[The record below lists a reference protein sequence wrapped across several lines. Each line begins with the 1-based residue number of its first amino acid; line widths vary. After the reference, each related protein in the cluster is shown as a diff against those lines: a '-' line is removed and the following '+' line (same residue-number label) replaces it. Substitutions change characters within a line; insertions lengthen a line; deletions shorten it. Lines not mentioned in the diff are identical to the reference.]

1 METFDIEL
9 PEEEFERLNS
19 AYPFDMQSAKVGQ
32 RSVEIVKWHFKTI
45 DPNCKFDN
53 TQTDIDLRV
62 TIKEKLFEIEI
73 KGTADKDIAW
83 MKLKVSGK
91 RSYEKL
97 KNGMPIYR
105 VCNVYNK
112 KPCIFVLHYN
122 DDFEMIPED
131 RWSIRPKRSSP
142 PGA

>member
-1 METFDIEL
+1 MEIIDIEL

-19 AYPFDMQSAKVGQ
+19 AYPFTMQSAKVGQ

-45 DPNCKFDN
+45 DPNCNFDN
-53 TQTDIDLRV
+53 GQTDVDLRV
-62 TIKEKLFEIEI
+62 TSKANIYDIEI
-73 KGTADKDIAW
+73 KGTADEDIAW

-91 RSYEKL
+91 RSYQKL

-105 VCNVYNK
+105 VCNVYSK
-112 KPCIFVLHYN
+112 KPRIFILNYN

-131 RWSIRPKRSSP
+131 RWSIRARR
-142 PGA
+142 

>member
-1 METFDIEL
+1 MELIDIEL

-19 AYPFDMQSAKVGQ
+19 AYPFTMQSAKVGQ

-45 DPNCKFDN
+45 DPNCNFDN
-53 TQTDIDLRV
+53 KQTDVDLRV
-62 TIKEKLFEIEI
+62 TSKANIYDIEI
-73 KGTADKDIAW
+73 KGTADEDIAW

-91 RSYEKL
+91 RSYRKL

-105 VCNVYNK
+105 VCNVYSKN
-112 KPCIFVLHYN
+112 PRIFILNYN

-131 RWSIRPKRSSP
+131 RWSIRPRR
-142 PGA
+142 